1 MKPLKAV
8 FQHFTPVD
16 YVAIG
21 AALIVH
27 LANVLR

>member
-1 MKPLKAV
+1 MRPPNP
-8 FQHFTPVD
+8 FRHFTPVD

-21 AALIVH
+21 VALVVY